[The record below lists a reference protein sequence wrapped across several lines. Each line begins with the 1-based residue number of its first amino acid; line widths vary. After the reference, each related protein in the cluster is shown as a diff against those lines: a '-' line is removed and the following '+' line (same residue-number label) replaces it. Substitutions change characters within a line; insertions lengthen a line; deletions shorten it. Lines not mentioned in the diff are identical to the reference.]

1 MRLGCGPLPTAVGFI
16 GIPTNKCNNS
26 GGHWYREGATPKT
39 YHLHPSE
46 QNILFKYVSF
56 LRRQHLAATV
66 LNGEMSC
73 PCVFLLFNKGPLGRE
88 VWNPGNSNSFT
99 QDLQRLDIPDVWT
112 TGSKGFWLLGDA
124 KIWYT
129 PEVYQFAPENFRWK
143 GRWSFPF
150 GARQFFRGEVLNF
163 QRISPRLACKGNGSF
178 DWPFRFN
185 MNNIEKILWRWTIK
199 PTAWKWQV
207 FLVKKCACPP
217 KKVSKVSIQT
227 NIQFHHQRFGMLFK
241 CFFTAIS

>member
-46 QNILFKYVSF
+46 RNILFKYVSF

-73 PCVFLLFNKGPLGRE
+73 PCFFLLFNKGPLGRE

-112 TGSKGFWLLGDA
+112 TGIKRFLTSMWRKNLIHPRSLSVR
-124 KIWYT
+124 
-129 PEVYQFAPENFRWK
+129 PWK
-143 GRWSFPF
+143 FQVGKESGREAFPF
-150 GARQFFRGEVLNF
+150 GAFGQFFRVGFSGAN
-163 QRISPRLACKGNGSF
+163 C
-178 DWPFRFN
+178 
-185 MNNIEKILWRWTIK
+185 
-199 PTAWKWQV
+199 
-207 FLVKKCACPP
+207 
-217 KKVSKVSIQT
+217 
-227 NIQFHHQRFGMLFK
+227 
-241 CFFTAIS
+241 